1 MMLGTGRDQAAAA
14 TGPAEAGKPA
24 GVPAGAGRILGRVGA
39 AILVVLLV
47 LAVFAP
53 AFTRYD
59 PLKPAGLPDQ
69 RPSSEHLLGT
79 NDVGQDI
86 FSQLLHGSRISLAI
100 GALSATF
107 AVAFGLAVALLA
119 GYIRGT
125 PDMVLMR
132 LVDLTLA
139 FPFIPLVLVLAA
151 FLGRGLFTTVSV
163 IAAVIWARPARIL
176 RSQVMRVSQYQHVT
190 AARAMGATTRRILVR
205 HILPRLVPLGAAQ
218 FVRAANIAVLLEA
231 SLAFLGLGDPGRIS
245 WGTML
250 FFANSHN
257 AFLTQAWLWW
267 ILPPGLALTVAIVG
281 FAFVGYALEERA
293 DPRLAR
299 SIPRARTNAGP
310 RKSSSPAPAPPAAD
324 PAKPV
329 LEVRDLEVEFGSGPE
344 AVRAVDGATFKV
356 EAGKVA
362 GLVGESGSG
371 KSTIA
376 LCILKLLRP
385 PGKIV
390 SGSIALQ
397 GRDILAMRPS
407 QAAKLRG
414 REVALIPQNAMNAL
428 NPAYKI
434 SRQVAEAAA
443 LTREPEQSRERAR
456 EMLERVGIASSRHDA
471 YPHELSGGMRQRV
484 TIAMALANEPSLLLA
499 DEPTTGLDVI
509 VQARILRLLLE
520 LKDQLDLSILVIS
533 HDLPTVARISDELMV
548 MQDGRIVEQGPSA
561 KVSSS
566 PDHPYTQQLIKAF
579 PRLRGPR
586 RLNDRGDGG
595 GGLGMPALSPSGTKG
610 PA

>member
-1 MMLGTGRDQAAAA
+1 MERDQAAAA
-14 TGPAEAGKPA
+14 GGPAEGTRPGA
-24 GVPAGAGRILGRVGA
+24 VPAGPGQVLGRVGA
-39 AILVVLLV
+39 AILALLLI

-53 AFTRYD
+53 VFARHD
-59 PLKPAGLPDQ
+59 PLKPSGLPDQ
-69 RPSSEHLLGT
+69 RPSAEHLLGT

-107 AVAFGLAVALLA
+107 AVAIGLVVALLA
-119 GYIRGT
+119 GYLKGAVDI
-125 PDMVLMR
+125 VLMR
-132 LVDLTLA
+132 VVDLTLA

-151 FLGRGLFTTVSV
+151 FLGRGLFTTVAV
-163 IAAVIWARPARIL
+163 IGAVIWARPARIL
-176 RSQVMRVSQYQHVT
+176 RSQVMRAGQYQHVI
-190 AARAMGATTRRILVR
+190 AARAMGASTPRILFR

-267 ILPPGLALTVAIVG
+267 ILPPGLALTAAILG

-293 DPRLAR
+293 DPRLSR
-299 SIPRARTNAGP
+299 SVPRGRVVTGAGK
-310 RKSSSPAPAPPAAD
+310 RATPAPPVPSAD
-324 PAKPV
+324 RTKPV
-329 LEVRDLEVEFGSGPE
+329 LEVRDLSVEFGSGPR
-344 AVRAVDGATFKV
+344 AVRAVDGASFQL
-356 EAGKVA
+356 ERSKVA

-371 KSTIA
+371 KSTVA

-385 PGKIV
+385 PGRIV
-390 SGSIALQ
+390 SGSIALE
-397 GRDILAMRPS
+397 GRDILAMPSS

-414 REVALIPQNAMNAL
+414 RDVALIPQNAMNAL
-428 NPAYKI
+428 NPAYTI

-443 LTREPEQSRERAR
+443 LTREPDEAAARAA
-456 EMLERVGIASSRHDA
+456 EMLERVEIAPSRHNA

-509 VQARILRLLLE
+509 VQARILRLMLD
-520 LKDQLDLSILVIS
+520 LKEQLGLSILVIS
-533 HDLPTVARISDELMV
+533 HDLPTVARISDDLIV
-548 MQDGRIVEQGPSA
+548 MQNGRIVEQGPASQ
-561 KVSSS
+561 VNSS
-566 PDHPYTQQLIKAF
+566 PTHPYTQQLVKAF
-579 PRLRGPR
+579 PSLRGPR
-586 RLNDRGDGG
+586 RIGSASAPQNGLEAAASFSPAASGG
-595 GGLGMPALSPSGTKG
+595 A
-610 PA
+610 